1 MGESLSTKNETIQVC
16 HALLQNPKFF
26 SLLLQIDMHEAAR
39 LQSQHCSCGAVLHR
53 ADYPRKPR
61 GCPPELRP
69 DFETRFSFCCS
80 QCRKR
85 TTAVSVRFLGRRL
98 YLGLIV
104 VLMPQRRTT
113 LSASAVQLA
122 DALGVPA
129 RTIARWHQ
137 WWLQV
142 FPATPLW
149 AAACARFM
157 PPVQVG
163 LLPTSL
169 LERFT
174 GTAAEAAMRLL
185 VFLTPLSVQSR
196 SPA

>member
-1 MGESLSTKNETIQVC
+1 MGESLSTKIETPKVC
-16 HALLQNPKFF
+16 HALLQNPNFF
-26 SLLLQIDMHEAAR
+26 ALLLQIDAHEAAQ
-39 LQSQHCSCGAVLHR
+39 LQSQPCSCGAVLHKSN
-53 ADYPRKPR
+53 YPRKPR

-85 TTAVSVRFLGRRL
+85 TTALSVRFLGRRL

-104 VLMPQRRTT
+104 VLMSVRRTT
-113 LSASAVQLA
+113 LSASALQLA

-129 RTIARWHQ
+129 RTIARWRH
-137 WWLQV
+137 WWRQL

-157 PPVQVG
+157 PPIQIG

-169 LERFT
+169 IERFA
-174 GTAAEAAMRLL
+174 GPAAQTAMRLL
-185 VFLTPLSVQSR
+185 AFLSPLSVQS
-196 SPA
+196 